1 MISMT
6 GDEIIAK
13 AKNEKRDILTVD
25 ESKDLLKAYGIKTNR
40 NFLARNVASAA
51 ESALK
56 LGFPVVMK
64 IVSPEIIH
72 KTDVGGVRVN
82 LQTEEEVREAY
93 DTMIKAALDHY
104 PEANIGGILIEEM
117 IQGTEMIV
125 GISKDPTFGHLI
137 MFGMGGVFVEVF
149 KDVSFRVIPLEKDD
163 ALEMIE
169 EIKGKKIIEGVRGND
184 PIDKD
189 KIAEVMLRVSNIIE
203 EHPEISAMDINPLL
217 GNSSDVVAVD
227 ARFLIE

>member
-1 MISMT
+1 MA
-6 GDEIIAK
+6 GEEIIAK
-13 AKNEKRDILTVD
+13 AKNENRDVLTVD

-40 NFLARNVASAA
+40 NFLAKNVDDAV

-72 KTDVGGVRVN
+72 KTDVGGVKVN
-82 LQTEEEVREAY
+82 LKNEEEVRSAYEA
-93 DTMIKAALDHY
+93 MIKAARNRY
-104 PEANIGGILIEEM
+104 PDANIEGILMEEM

-125 GISKDPTFGHLI
+125 GISKDPTFGHLV

-149 KDVSFRVIPLEKDD
+149 KDVSFRVVPLEKSD

-169 EIKGKKIIEGVRGND
+169 DVKGKKIIEGTRGNE
-184 PIDKD
+184 PIDKE
-189 KIAEVMLRVSNIIE
+189 KIAEVILRVSNIIN
-203 EHPEISAMDINPLL
+203 EHP
-217 GNSSDVVAVD
+217 
-227 ARFLIE
+227 